1 LRVPTNHA
9 IKLWSTT
16 KFSLNRSPLFSL
28 RCQRFQETLDFEIS
42 SQQHFVRANLEVQ
55 SRLVLAMQKESL
67 QRSVAQLQAMRVY
80 YERHGARLEQR
91 VSKLASSALPVST
104 VSSTKNDAIK
114 QLSHRTQ
121 HSQDRQKQL
130 PENADTIAT
139 ARNVATTTSENIEQ
153 VKNKGICEGLA
164 HCLSQLRYST
174 PASLQMTSSMSS
186 TDPRKWDWSDLRASM
201 SETRQLL
208 QELLERGDYFDRK
221 LDSWKYEVTNT
232 FEAMQREQERQLHS
246 ALLYAQL
253 AEVTY
258 AAAVASLK

>member
-1 LRVPTNHA
+1 
-9 IKLWSTT
+9 
-16 KFSLNRSPLFSL
+16 
-28 RCQRFQETLDFEIS
+28 
-42 SQQHFVRANLEVQ
+42 
-55 SRLVLAMQKESL
+55 MQKESL

-153 VKNKGICEGLA
+153 VKNK
-164 HCLSQLRYST
+164 
-174 PASLQMTSSMSS
+174 
-186 TDPRKWDWSDLRASM
+186 DPRKWDWSDLRASM